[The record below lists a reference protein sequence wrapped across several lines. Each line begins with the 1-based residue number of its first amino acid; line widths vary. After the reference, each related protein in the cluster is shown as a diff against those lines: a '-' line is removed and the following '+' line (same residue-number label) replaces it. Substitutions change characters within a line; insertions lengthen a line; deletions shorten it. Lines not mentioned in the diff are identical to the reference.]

1 MPYRCPKCVN
11 TFKTIHLY
19 NRHAASAKDCGVDQ
33 IVIARP
39 QESQVTSGNNKREA
53 GGSGWG
59 GGGGWHQV
67 AKKLKEDPDDE
78 PVIISTSSSLSNNSS
93 SRGSSTDYKRAQNGR
108 FAPTGVPYSRNQSSM
123 ASYARVAAKIP
134 CTKCDKKF
142 DSKADLE
149 KHDSKEHDEN
159 RCEECEDDF
168 AWPGPDHDCFY
179 TRYQLRRLRGDL
191 IPAF

>member
-1 MPYRCPKCVN
+1 MGAFYWVAVN
-11 TFKTIHLY
+11 LL
-19 NRHAASAKDCGVDQ
+19 D
-33 IVIARP
+33 
-39 QESQVTSGNNKREA
+39 
-53 GGSGWG
+53 
-59 GGGGWHQV
+59 QV

-93 SRGSSTDYKRAQNGR
+93 SRASSTEYKRAQNGR

-123 ASYARVAAKIP
+123 ARVAAKIP

-159 RCEECEDDF
+159 RSE
-168 AWPGPDHDCFY
+168 
-179 TRYQLRRLRGDL
+179 T
-191 IPAF
+191 

>member
-1 MPYRCPKCVN
+1 MGAFYWVAVN
-11 TFKTIHLY
+11 LL
-19 NRHAASAKDCGVDQ
+19 D
-33 IVIARP
+33 
-39 QESQVTSGNNKREA
+39 
-53 GGSGWG
+53 
-59 GGGGWHQV
+59 QV

-123 ASYARVAAKIP
+123 ASYTRVAAKIP

-159 RCEECEDDF
+159 RSENISNGISEEIS
-168 AWPGPDHDCFY
+168 P
-179 TRYQLRRLRGDL
+179 QVRGVRG
-191 IPAF
+191 

>member
-1 MPYRCPKCVN
+1 MGRCKLCASDD
-11 TFKTIHLY
+11 HL
-19 NRHAASAKDCGVDQ
+19 D
-33 IVIARP
+33 
-39 QESQVTSGNNKREA
+39 
-53 GGSGWG
+53 
-59 GGGGWHQV
+59 QV

-78 PVIISTSSSLSNNSS
+78 PVIISTSTSLSNNSS

-159 RCEECEDDF
+159 RSETLAMAHLKRSLPRCEECEDDF
-168 AWPGPDHDCFY
+168 AWPGPEHDCFY
-179 TRYQLRRLRGDL
+179 TRYQLR
-191 IPAF
+191 